1 MFGVINRIFLNF
13 NFWLNLTFAGSTF
26 PFAADCEK
34 AVDKQPS
41 NKANFPY
48 FRRYSIVRQAA
59 ARERACFS
67 FSIWALQR
75 SIFTER
81 TSVSEP

>member
-13 NFWLNLTFAGSTF
+13 NFWRNLIFAGSTF

-41 NKANFPY
+41 NKANNKDIFFISLY
-48 FRRYSIVRQAA
+48 FI
-59 ARERACFS
+59 
-67 FSIWALQR
+67 ITKTKKK
-75 SIFTER
+75 IFLIFAGIQL
-81 TSVSEP
+81 

>member
-13 NFWLNLTFAGSTF
+13 NFWLNLIFAGSTF

-41 NKANFPY
+41 NKANNKDIFFISLY
-48 FRRYSIVRQAA
+48 FI
-59 ARERACFS
+59 
-67 FSIWALQR
+67 ITKTKKK
-75 SIFTER
+75 IFLIFAGIQL
-81 TSVSEP
+81 

>member
-13 NFWLNLTFAGSTF
+13 NFWRNLIFAGLTF

-41 NKANFPY
+41 NKANNKDIFFISLY
-48 FRRYSIVRQAA
+48 FI
-59 ARERACFS
+59 
-67 FSIWALQR
+67 ITKTKKK
-75 SIFTER
+75 IFLIFAGIQL
-81 TSVSEP
+81 

>member
-13 NFWLNLTFAGSTF
+13 NFWRNLIFAGLTF

-41 NKANFPY
+41 NKANNKANNKDIF
-48 FRRYSIVRQAA
+48 FISL
-59 ARERACFS
+59 S
-67 FSIWALQR
+67 FIITKTKKK
-75 SIFTER
+75 IFLIFAGIQL
-81 TSVSEP
+81 

>member
-26 PFAADCEK
+26 PFAADCKK

-41 NKANFPY
+41 NKANNKDIFFISLY
-48 FRRYSIVRQAA
+48 FI
-59 ARERACFS
+59 
-67 FSIWALQR
+67 ITKTKKK
-75 SIFTER
+75 IFLIFAGIQL
-81 TSVSEP
+81 